1 MNDTFNKVRSLNV
14 CFFQFKAK
22 EGSREPCHRELFPPR
37 TSPFRLVVITARLWN
52 DLVAKIGRC
61 ELHVVYPKLVNREI
75 KSTRITVY
83 SIMTSAF

>member
-37 TSPFRLVVITARLWN
+37 TSPFRLVVITARVWN

-61 ELHVVYPKLVNREI
+61 ELVYIKLVNREI

>member
-1 MNDTFNKVRSLNV
+1 MCVFFNLQQKKFR
-14 CFFQFKAK
+14 
-22 EGSREPCHRELFPPR
+22 SREPCHRELFPPR
-37 TSPFRLVVITARLWN
+37 TSPFRLVVITARVWN

>member
-1 MNDTFNKVRSLNV
+1 M
-14 CFFQFKAK
+14 CGFFQFKAK

-37 TSPFRLVVITARLWN
+37 TSPFRLVVITARVWN

-61 ELHVVYPKLVNREI
+61 ELVYPKLVNREI

-83 SIMTSAF
+83 SILTSGF